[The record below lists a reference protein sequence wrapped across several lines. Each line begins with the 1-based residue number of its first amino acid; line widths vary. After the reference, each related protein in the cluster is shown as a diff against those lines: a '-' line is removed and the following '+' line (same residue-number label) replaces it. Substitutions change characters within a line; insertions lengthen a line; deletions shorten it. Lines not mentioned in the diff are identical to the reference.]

1 MKKVTLILTLF
12 LTSSMAFSQTKV
24 VRDSNGNFITQKAPK
39 KQSED
44 KQTGQ
49 TYTTA
54 KGDSFPVYVSENG
67 KYYVIRTSKES
78 GNQYKQY
85 LKIEN

>member
-12 LTSSMAFSQTKV
+12 LASSIAFSQTKV
-24 VRDSNGNFITQKAPK
+24 VRDTNGNFVTQKAPK
-39 KQSED
+39 KESQD
-44 KQTGQ
+44 KLTEH
-49 TYTTA
+49 TYTNA
-54 KGDSFPVYVSENG
+54 KGESFPVYLTEKG

>member
-1 MKKVTLILTLF
+1 MKKVTLILNLF
-12 LTSSMAFSQTKV
+12 LASSMAFSQTKV
-24 VRDSNGNFITQKAPK
+24 VRDSNGNFVTQKAPK
-39 KQSED
+39 KESED

-54 KGDSFPVYVSENG
+54 KGESFPVYISEKG